1 MPSLSFVL
9 PHWLYWSVLILF
21 PVVALWL
28 IRRQAGR
35 RDAGRPN
42 YFLAYLFLVTAG
54 FIGMHRFYLK
64 NAWGFVFI
72 PVFLAVL
79 WTSAEV
85 RDAREDVSRTRA
97 AAESSERFVKRS
109 EQDVTRKKTGAEEKL
124 KKAQA
129 EREQTGADY
138 KIAQAEKASADAWAR
153 GAAIVM
159 ALMLLGDAFL
169 VPRLV
174 RRARAVEPPPPAPLA
189 QPMETAVPEHPGA
202 PPRRPGIPAI
212 DTLSRLTG
220 EFVAYWG
227 VLAVFAYYYEVV
239 GRYVFNSPTNWV
251 HESMFLMFGMQ
262 YMIAG
267 AYAYRDE
274 THVRVDIL
282 YSQLSVRGRAVCDLI
297 TSAFFFLFTGTM
309 LVSGWRFAA
318 DAINFN
324 EHSFTEWEVQY
335 WPVKLMIPIGAAL
348 LILQGISRLVRDAAI
363 VFRRREA

>member
-9 PHWLYWSVLILF
+9 PHWLYWAVLIVF
-21 PVVALWL
+21 PAVALWL
-28 IRRQAGR
+28 VRRQRAR

-42 YFLAYLFLVTAG
+42 HFLAYLFLLTAG

-79 WTSAEV
+79 WTSTQV

-109 EQDVTRKKTGAEEKL
+109 QQDVTRKKAGAEEKL

-129 EREQTGADY
+129 ELEQTGADY
-138 KIAQAEKASADAWAR
+138 KIAQTEKASADMMAR
-153 GAAIVM
+153 IAAIAI
-159 ALMLLGDAFL
+159 ALMLLGDAVL
-169 VPRLV
+169 LPRLV
-174 RRARAVEPPPPAPLA
+174 RRARMQEPPPPEPMAH
-189 QPMETAVPEHPGA
+189 PMETAVPEHPGA
-202 PPRRPGIPAI
+202 PPRSAGIPAI
-212 DTLSRLTG
+212 DALSRWTG

-227 VLAVFAYYYEVV
+227 VLAVFAYYYEVI

-267 AYAYRDE
+267 AYAYRDD

-282 YSQLSVRGRAVCDLI
+282 YSQLSVRGKAICDLI
-297 TSAFFFLFTGTM
+297 TSVFFFLFAGTM
-309 LVSGWRFAA
+309 LVSGWRFAS
-318 DAINFN
+318 DAIAVN
-324 EHSFTEWEVQY
+324 EHSFTEWGIQY

-348 LILQGISRLVRDAAI
+348 LILQGLSRLVRDAA
-363 VFRRREA
+363 VALGRREA